1 MRSILRKY
9 SERPSSLGKRAL
21 SILIGL
27 VLCISAG
34 SMASASDDSES
45 NESHSSNATF
55 TQDDMTVYKHRFC
68 FCCKDWIEHLQH
80 AGMSPA
86 VVNRGDMGVIKSQW
100 AIPQGFGSCHTA
112 VWRDRYVF
120 EGHVPARIIR
130 KFLAKPPKD
139 AIGLSVPGM
148 PEGSPGMYDGGE
160 FEPYNVYLLL
170 PGGDYRFYARITRA
184 EDEEGSGSSD
194 SEEVSH

>member
-1 MRSILRKY
+1 M
-9 SERPSSLGKRAL
+9 
-21 SILIGL
+21 LIGL
-27 VLCISAG
+27 VICLSVSSALN
-34 SMASASDDSES
+34 AADDSETY
-45 NESHSSNATF
+45 ESESGEASF
-55 TQDDMTVYKHRFC
+55 TEEDITVYKHRFC

-130 KFLAKPPKD
+130 KFLANPPED

-184 EDEEGSGSSD
+184 EDGESSESPKHSS
-194 SEEVSH
+194 SE